1 MEVVSQVVIE
11 AKLVDTSSD
20 YFRKL
25 DHQGFR
31 HVADFLSY
39 IPRQV
44 VQPGGMPLYS
54 VGTIAVPPPAHQ
66 APNEDTLIA
75 ISPKVFDQFDHPA
88 LREALLARA
97 LTNVL
102 RDLPLTAS
110 PSVSAGRSLIQL
122 NLLPQAPTFHP
133 WSVDLFGI
141 AAFGQVG
148 GTERVTRTVTTKE
161 TRIVDVPTKVLVPFD
176 DGFKIVDREELRLIP
191 TKDINHRT
199 RTLTERRD
207 INRLGDF
214 AGGGG
219 LGVNFKFNPRFGVS
233 LRGEVFGGRDTLGL
247 ISASVFGDYD
257 CCWPVIPTYSLG
269 GGVLLPCAEP
279 VIDVGLGLK
288 KHLTPSSESSPSPT
302 TSATSAASTSA
313 RSMSAPASASAPPP
327 KPPPTTASPP
337 PPNPS
342 PSHPA
347 ASPSRPKSSAKTPAP
362 PPSAA
367 PSSSSPP
374 GSSMASGNSPPTNST
389 PACAAGR
396 ATVGEAASFPYSHR
410 RAILRA

>member
-11 AKLVDTSSD
+11 TKLVDTSSD
-20 YFRKL
+20 YLRKL

-288 KHLTPSSESSPSPT
+288 KHLTPQFGVFTVAHYISNFGRINIGEVDVGASFSFGTAPET
-302 TSATSAASTSA
+302 ATYHGEP
-313 RSMSAPASASAPPP
+313 SAPEP
-327 KPPPTTASPP
+327 KPT
-337 PPNPS
+337 
-342 PSHPA
+342 
-347 ASPSRPKSSAKTPAP
+347 
-362 PPSAA
+362 
-367 PSSSSPP
+367 PP
-374 GSSMASGNSPPTNST
+374 GSIPVKAEVFRKDTGPAAERST
-389 PACAAGR
+389 VIVITPRIFHAER
-396 ATVGEAASFPYSHR
+396 QFPSHE
-410 RAILRA
+410 